1 MRIYRDFLFQL
12 FVCVFN
18 SETSKKTGKAKK
30 LNESKSFLLLSF
42 YLKLAPTFQES
53 HKDWLLIFN
62 LVKKG
67 SKKTARFPSRK
78 NLKYTCYN
86 VDLDSHT
93 PTGKYSKVLMFKSW
107 WQPHACL
114 KYSNLNI
121 SIPCNKWIK
130 QYSE

>member
-1 MRIYRDFLFQL
+1 MGTHEWEFKGIFCSNFS
-12 FVCVFN
+12 FVFN

-67 SKKTARFPSRK
+67 LRRLRGFLAER
-78 NLKYTCYN
+78 
-86 VDLDSHT
+86 
-93 PTGKYSKVLMFKSW
+93 
-107 WQPHACL
+107 
-114 KYSNLNI
+114 I
-121 SIPCNKWIK
+121 
-130 QYSE
+130 